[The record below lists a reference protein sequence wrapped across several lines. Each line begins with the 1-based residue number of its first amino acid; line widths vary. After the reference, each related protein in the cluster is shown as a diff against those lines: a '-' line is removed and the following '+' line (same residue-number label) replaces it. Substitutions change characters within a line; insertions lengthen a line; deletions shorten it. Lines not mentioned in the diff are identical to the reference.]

1 MLNHILP
8 KLLLLVG
15 IISFAQENINANN
28 SPILLLSD
36 TLIVRK
42 PLTPREKTDSI
53 IASYKNDPVLR
64 NAQWG
69 FCVYNPKTKKIVV
82 SKDEQQAYIPA
93 STTKL
98 ITTEA
103 ALNLIGENFKW
114 KTELDYSGEIDSLG
128 TLNGNL
134 YLVGNNDPTLG
145 YTRLGALSKQDFFNE
160 LHDKLLEKGIQ
171 KINGNLISEAVIF
184 KNDFHTFPSD
194 LVKFDL
200 GNYYSVPNSIVTE
213 ENILEQYTAQ
223 NQEEGDENSSLFHS
237 TSYDITKEMNKKK
250 VIENSSVVLP
260 PAPTSLAKE
269 FKSYLLKN
277 KKYKITGMVS
287 NQNYSTSQVA
297 VSRKKVH
304 IVESPA
310 LKEVVHFVNQT
321 SSNHFAEKLLTSVGY
336 FIGKKPTKESGI
348 DNVLTHLNKNK
359 FDTEGLTYADG
370 SGLSRANHVTPIA
383 QVKYLAEIMKKP
395 YFNIFYES
403 LPKAGESGTL
413 KKMFVN
419 SSAVGKLRAK
429 TGTLSNVK
437 ALTGYVDTKSGDRLC
452 FSLLVN
458 NFSNMQL
465 AKQRMQALMESIV
478 EY

>member
-1 MLNHILP
+1 MLQRFIV
-8 KLLLLVG
+8 KLFLLVS
-15 IISFAQENINANN
+15 IFSFSQENFNQNN
-28 SPILLLSD
+28 EPILILSD
-36 TLIVRK
+36 TIVVRK
-42 PLTPREKTDSI
+42 PLTPLEKTDSI
-53 IASYKNDPVLR
+53 ITAYKNDPVLR

-82 SKDEQQAYIPA
+82 AKDEQQAYIPA

-103 ALNLIGENFKW
+103 ALSLIGENFKW

-160 LHDKLLEKGIQ
+160 LYDKLVEKGIQ
-171 KINGNLISEAVIF
+171 KVNGNIISEAAIF
-184 KNDFHTFPSD
+184 KTDFHTLPTD

-200 GNYYSVPNSIVTE
+200 GNYYSVPNSIVIE
-213 ENILEQYTAQ
+213 EDALAQYNPT
-223 NQEEGDENSSLFHS
+223 NQEEGDENSSLFTQ

-250 VIENSSVVLP
+250 VIENTSVVLP
-260 PAPTSLAKE
+260 PAPTFLAKE
-269 FKSYLLKN
+269 FKNYLLKN
-277 KKYKITGMVS
+277 KKYKITGTVA
-287 NQNYSTSQVA
+287 NQNYSTIQTA
-297 VSRKKVH
+297 VLRKKIHV
-304 IVESPA
+304 VESPA

-336 FIGKKPTKESGI
+336 FIGKKPTKETGI
-348 DNVLTHLNKNK
+348 DHVLTHLNKNK
-359 FDTEGLTYADG
+359 FDTAGLTYADG

-395 YFNIFYES
+395 YFNIFYDS
-403 LPKAGESGTL
+403 LPKAGETGTL
-413 KKMFVN
+413 KKMFIN
-419 SSAVGKLRAK
+419 SSAIGKLRAK

-437 ALTGYVDTKSGDRLC
+437 ALTGYVDTKSGERLC